1 MIKLQLAIDAT
12 SINLKKEDLTKLKVG
27 LNNKSMDHK
36 FIPLE
41 QLHIPLLMI
50 GEKEESEIDSISQKI
65 ESVLVNQEIFDLKI
79 SGVWAYPEQAEA
91 RLLYV
96 GVQNA
101 KELRSLQEQ
110 LSQSIF
116 GNFDNEFKP
125 NLPLVRLKN
134 YRNVTDV
141 ISPYKTRDF
150 GKLSVEN
157 LVLLQITSGGA
168 YMTYKVLKQFP
179 VSALK
184 GEVTNEDICF

>member
-1 MIKLQLAIDAT
+1 MIKLQIAIDAT
-12 SINLKKEDLTKLKVG
+12 TIKLKKDDLTKLKIG

-41 QLHIPLLMI
+41 QLHVPLLML
-50 GEKEESEIDSISQKI
+50 GEKEESELDSISQKI
-65 ESVLVNQEIFDLKI
+65 ENVLANQNIFDLKI
-79 SGVWAYPEQAEA
+79 SGVWAYPEQSEA

-101 KELRSLQEQ
+101 KELRSLQED
-110 LSQSIF
+110 LSQAFFNNS
-116 GNFDNEFKP
+116 DSEYKP

-134 YRNVTDV
+134 YRNVVDV

-150 GKLSVEN
+150 GKLSVSK

-168 YMTYKVLKQFP
+168 YMTYKVLKQF
-179 VSALK
+179 SLK
-184 GEVTNEDICF
+184 EITEQ

>member
-1 MIKLQLAIDAT
+1 MLKLQLAIDAT
-12 SINLKKEDLTKLKVG
+12 SLNLKKEDLTKLKVG

-36 FIPLE
+36 FISLD

-50 GEKEESEIDSISQKI
+50 GEKEESELDSISQKI
-65 ESVLVNQEIFDLKI
+65 ESVLANQKIFDLKI
-79 SGVWAYPEQAEA
+79 SGVLAYPEQAEA
-91 RLLYV
+91 RLLYI

-101 KELRSLQEQ
+101 KELRSLQED
-110 LSQSIF
+110 LSL
-116 GNFDNEFKP
+116 EFFNNTDSDYKP

-150 GKLSVEN
+150 GKLNVTN

-168 YMTYKVLKQFP
+168 YLTYKVLMKF
-179 VSALK
+179 ALPS
-184 GEVTNEDICF
+184 N